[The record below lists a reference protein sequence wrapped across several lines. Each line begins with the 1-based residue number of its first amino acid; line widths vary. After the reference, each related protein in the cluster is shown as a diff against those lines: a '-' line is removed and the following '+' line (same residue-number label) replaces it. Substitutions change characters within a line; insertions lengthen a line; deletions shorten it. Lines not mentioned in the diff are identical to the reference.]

1 MDTDHLEIFV
11 DCMRRRRFA
20 AVARERGVDPATI
33 SRTIALL
40 EEQLQLRLFHRS
52 TRRIEPTDAG
62 QVYFER
68 VEPIVEELQ
77 RARLQASDV
86 SSSPQGLLRISS
98 PVSFAQ
104 HNIIPSLH
112 LFSKQYPDLRY
123 ELLLTETHLDLLTE
137 HIDVAIRIGTL
148 SDSSLIAHKLAPL
161 QGHIAASP
169 EYLQM
174 HGKPKTPIELAKHP
188 ALLLDLAGF
197 NRNRWQMTNPRGRKV
212 EVKMNEFLRT
222 SNALALKQCAL
233 NHMGIILLPRW
244 LIGRELKNGQLIDLF
259 PGYTV
264 SASAEGA
271 AAWALQLSREYT
283 PQKTKLFIDF
293 LKQLFRDGPPWE
305 NIQYSDIPAI

>member
-11 DCMRRRRFA
+11 DCMRRRQFA

-33 SRTIALL
+33 SRAIALL

-77 RARLQASDV
+77 RAKLQASDM

-104 HNIIPSLH
+104 HNIIPYLH
-112 LFSKQYPDLRY
+112 LFSEQYPDLRY
-123 ELLLTETHLDLLTE
+123 ELLLTEVPVDLLTE

-148 SDSSLIAHKLAPL
+148 SDSNLIAHKLAPL

-169 EYLQM
+169 QYLQK
-174 HGKPKTPIELAKHP
+174 HGVPKTPPELAEHP
-188 ALLLDLAGF
+188 ALLLDLTGF
-197 NRNRWQMTNPRGRKV
+197 NRNRWQMLTPQGKKI

-244 LIGRELKNGQLIDLF
+244 LIGRELKSGQLIDLF
-259 PGYTV
+259 PEYTV

-271 AAWALQLSREYT
+271 AAWALHLSRQYT
-283 PQKTKLFIDF
+283 PQKTQLFIGF
-293 LKQLFRDGPPWE
+293 LKQLFRNGPPWE
-305 NIQYSDIPAI
+305 SFHHSDIPTI